1 MPPLQAYLLYLLTA
15 MALLFLFT
23 LIYLKLTPYDELKL
37 LRAGETAPLLSLGGA
52 ELGVTLALASS
63 IMHNDS
69 YPLFLLWAGIA
80 MLIQLLLY
88 VALTRL
94 VPDLKRAIADNNT
107 GMAGLLGMASLTVG
121 ILNAAC
127 LY

>member
-52 ELGVTLALASS
+52 VLGVTLALASS

-107 GMAGLLGMASLTVG
+107 GMAGLLGMASLAVG

>member
-52 ELGVTLALASS
+52 VLGVTLALASS

-88 VALTRL
+88 VVLTRL

-107 GMAGLLGMASLTVG
+107 GMAGLLGMASLAVG
-121 ILNAAC
+121 ILNAAS